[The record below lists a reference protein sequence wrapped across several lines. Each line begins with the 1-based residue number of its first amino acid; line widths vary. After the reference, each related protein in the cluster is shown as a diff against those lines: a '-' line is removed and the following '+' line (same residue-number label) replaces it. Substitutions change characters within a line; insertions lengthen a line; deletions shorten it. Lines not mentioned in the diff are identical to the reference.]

1 LTVIKVYQTR
11 LFRNQKKKL
20 NKNYIKALDKAIESI
35 IENPKIG
42 QKKTGDL
49 AQVWIYKFSI
59 VNQQFLL
66 AYLWDEKSRILIA
79 LGTHENFYR
88 DLKRSIKL

>member
-1 LTVIKVYQTR
+1 MTGIKVYQTR

-20 NKNYIKALDKAIESI
+20 KKNYIKALDKAIESI
-35 IENPKIG
+35 RENPKIG
-42 QKKTGDL
+42 QQKTGDL
-49 AQVWIYKFSI
+49 ARVWVYKFSI

-88 DLKRSIKL
+88 DLKKSIKL